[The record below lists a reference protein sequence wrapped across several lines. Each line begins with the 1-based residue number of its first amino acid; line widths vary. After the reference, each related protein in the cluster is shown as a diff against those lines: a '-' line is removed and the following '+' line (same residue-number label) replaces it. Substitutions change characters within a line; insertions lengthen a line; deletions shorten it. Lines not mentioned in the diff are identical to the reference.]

1 MEGNDM
7 VEGRGRPAGNTL
19 ESAKGQTQRWQ
30 PLLPNLQR
38 VNAAAL
44 ATGRTR
50 FTALL
55 HHVDVAALERAFR
68 RQRRAASPGVD
79 RVTMDQY
86 EQDLEGNLQR
96 LHARVHS
103 GQYWPKPVLRTYIPK
118 ADGSKR
124 PLGLPTLEDKIVQG
138 AVAEVLNAIYEADF
152 LGFSYGFRPAR
163 SAHKALTALDQALM
177 TWDVNWV
184 LDIDIRS
191 FFDTVDHGWLMR
203 MLAHRV
209 ADRRVL
215 RLIERWLKAGILES
229 GQWQSTEVGT
239 PQGSGISPILANL
252 FLHYVVDLWV
262 HQWRQRQASGQIA
275 IVRYADDMVI
285 GCQSEDDARNLL
297 AALTERLHQFG
308 LTIHEGKTR
317 LIAFG
322 RRVARQRELGGERRP
337 ETFDFLGFT
346 HYCDKTRSGRFTV
359 KKKTQAKRMV
369 RKLKT
374 LRAELKERLHLPVRE
389 QHQWLCQV
397 LKGHYGYY
405 GVIFNYRSMERF
417 RHLVGKLWFLAL
429 RRRSQRAKRTWDWFE
444 QLLAV
449 FPLPKPVI
457 HQRWFGAR
465 A

>member
-1 MEGNDM
+1 M
-7 VEGRGRPAGNTL
+7 R
-19 ESAKGQTQRWQ
+19 
-30 PLLPNLQR
+30 
-38 VNAAAL
+38 
-44 ATGRTR
+44 
-50 FTALL
+50 
-55 HHVDVAALERAFR
+55 
-68 RQRRAASPGVD
+68 
-79 RVTMDQY
+79 
-86 EQDLEGNLQR
+86 
-96 LHARVHS
+96 
-103 GQYWPKPVLRTYIPK
+103 RTYIPK
-118 ADGSKR
+118 ADGGRR
-124 PLGLPTLEDKIVQG
+124 PLGIPALEDKIVQG

-163 SAHKALTALDQALM
+163 SAHQALAALDRALM
-177 TWDVNWV
+177 TRDVNWV

-191 FFDTVDHGWLMR
+191 FFDTVDHGWMMR
-203 MLAHRV
+203 MLAHRI

-229 GQWQSTEVGT
+229 GTWQSTEVGT

-262 HQWRQRQASGQIA
+262 HQWRQRHTSGQIV
-275 IVRYADDMVI
+275 IVRYAADMVI
-285 GCQSEDDARNLL
+285 GCQNEDDARKLL
-297 AALTERLHQFG
+297 AALTERLSQFG
-308 LTIHEGKTR
+308 LAIHEGKTR

-322 RRVARQRELGGERRP
+322 RRIARQRELAGARRP

-374 LRAELKERLHLPVRE
+374 LRSEMKERLHLPVSE

-397 LKGHYGYY
+397 LRGHYGYY

-417 RHLVGKLWFLAL
+417 RHHVAELWLHAL
-429 RRRSQRAKRTWDWFE
+429 RRQSQKAKRTWEWFE
-444 QLLAV
+444 QLLMV

-457 HQRWFGAR
+457 HQRWFGVR

>member
-1 MEGNDM
+1 
-7 VEGRGRPAGNTL
+7 VP
-19 ESAKGQTQRWQ
+19 S
-30 PLLPNLQR
+30 
-38 VNAAAL
+38 
-44 ATGRTR
+44 
-50 FTALL
+50 
-55 HHVDVAALERAFR
+55 
-68 RQRRAASPGVD
+68 
-79 RVTMDQY
+79 
-86 EQDLEGNLQR
+86 
-96 LHARVHS
+96 
-103 GQYWPKPVLRTYIPK
+103 
-118 ADGSKR
+118 
-124 PLGLPTLEDKIVQG
+124 
-138 AVAEVLNAIYEADF
+138 
-152 LGFSYGFRPAR
+152 
-163 SAHKALTALDQALM
+163 
-177 TWDVNWV
+177 
-184 LDIDIRS
+184 
-191 FFDTVDHGWLMR
+191 FDTVDHGWLMR
-203 MLAHRV
+203 MLAHRI

-229 GQWQSTEVGT
+229 GRWQSTEVGT

-262 HQWRQRQASGQIA
+262 HPWRQRQASGQIV

-285 GCQSEDDARNLL
+285 GCQNEDDARKLL
-297 AALTERLHQFG
+297 AALTERLSQFG
-308 LTIHEGKTR
+308 LAIHEGKTR

-322 RRVARQRELGGERRP
+322 RRVARRRELAGMRRP

-374 LRAELKERLHLPVRE
+374 LRSEMKERLHLPVRE

-417 RHLVGKLWFLAL
+417 RHLVAKLWLHAL
-429 RRRSQRAKRTWDWFE
+429 RRQCQRAKRTWEWFE
-444 QLLAV
+444 QLLTV